1 MSRKTAQMIAPDAYP
16 QMVNRAQATLLSK
29 ALRSAVTEVKGNRVI
44 EDSADSLR
52 GAVIGY
58 VEALEAAGAD
68 LNQISD
74 TAHEIKGFAD
84 TAGLSATARI
94 AEGVCRYLEESHLL
108 NIAPDAAVLAL
119 YISAIGRAARA
130 TDLEAQM
137 SDAVARELGVL
148 ATRKLSEHR
157 KTA

>member
-1 MSRKTAQMIAPDAYP
+1 MSRKPAQVIAPDAYP
-16 QMVNRAQATLLSK
+16 QMVNRAQARLFSK
-29 ALRSAVTEVKGNRVI
+29 ALRSAVTEVKGNHVI

-52 GAVIGY
+52 GAVITY
-58 VEALEAAGAD
+58 VEALEAAGMD
-68 LNQISD
+68 LKLISD

-94 AEGVCRYLEESHLL
+94 AEGVCRYMEESHLL
-108 NIAPDAAVLAL
+108 GSAPDAAVLAL

-130 TDLEAQM
+130 IDLEAQM
-137 SDAVARELGVL
+137 SDAVARELGIL
-148 ATRKLSEHR
+148 AARKLAEHR